1 MSGLKSHGRR
11 GQGQQHV
18 GPRRP
23 GRKCN
28 SYCKSNGK
36 WQRDCGCGSDGI
48 KLALL
53 KEPSGRC
60 VAQRLPGDTEGAAES
75 RRGPA
80 RGVAEP
86 LTHLSPGALSPC
98 CVVGTAGHVSGKED
112 EEMRVLTPAGARVS
126 GKGSALLGRGAW
138 PRRPVHKPESPS
150 CPEGGGDLRT
160 GGRGGAGGRR
170 LTAAGASALSRGGFT
185 PTLPPGARLGQ
196 MSSPPSA
203 SVSSFVKA
211 G

>member
-36 WQRDCGCGSDGI
+36 WQRDCGRGSDGI

-60 VAQRLPGDTEGAAES
+60 AAQRLPGT
-75 RRGPA
+75 RREQRRADGVPA

-126 GKGSALLGRGAW
+126 GKGSALLGRGHGPGGW
-138 PRRPVHKPESPS
+138 STSPS
-150 CPEGGGDLRT
+150 HLAAQR
-160 GGRGGAGGRR
+160 
-170 LTAAGASALSRGGFT
+170 AGAI
-185 PTLPPGARLGQ
+185 
-196 MSSPPSA
+196 
-203 SVSSFVKA
+203 
-211 G
+211 